1 MEAIMNRLFII
12 LLLCCSFGLAQYGYG
27 VVPGAVIEETDN
39 GAINYSQ
46 GIITATGI
54 GAIPEYAV
62 NAGQARAMAI
72 RAAKTDAR
80 RQLVEMVNGITLT
93 SETTMRNRMADEV
106 VKESVSGV
114 IRGAYQVGDT
124 RYLSDTSVELT
135 MAVSMSGISEIITP
149 PIGFAEPATAGET
162 TPPLSTTAVEP
173 TAAAITGIIVDAR
186 GLGIRPA
193 MAPKILDQNMGT
205 VYGPGNYTREYAVT
219 NGVAGYSKSLE
230 SAQED
235 MRVKGNPLVV
245 NATSVSG
252 ANRTDVVVVNED
264 VMKINQANSANNVLR
279 DCRVLFLLD

>member
-1 MEAIMNRLFII
+1 MKKAII
-12 LLLCCSFGLAQYGYG
+12 LLVALFSFLGAQYGYG
-27 VVPGAVIEETDN
+27 VVPGAVVEETDN

-72 RAAKTDAR
+72 RAAKVDAR

-106 VKESVSGV
+106 VVERVDGV
-114 IRGAYQVGDT
+114 IQGAYQVGEV
-124 RYLSDTSVELT
+124 RYLSDTSVEVT
-135 MAVSMSGISEIITP
+135 MAVSMRGISEIVTP
-149 PIGFAEPATAGET
+149 AIGFLAEAGMAEATA
-162 TPPLSTTAVEP
+162 PALSTTAVEP
-173 TAAAITGIIVDAR
+173 MAEVAAYTGVIIDAR
-186 GLGIRPA
+186 GLNIRPA
-193 MAPKILDQNMGT
+193 MAPRIMDANGGI

-219 NGVAGYSKSLE
+219 NGVAGYSKDLA

-245 NATSVSG
+245 KATAASG
-252 ANRTDVVVVNED
+252 ANRTDVVVSNND
-264 VMKINQANSANNVLR
+264 VMKINQANAANNVLR
-279 DCRVLFLLD
+279 DCRVLLLLD

>member
-1 MEAIMNRLFII
+1 MKKFIGFMLI
-12 LLLCCSFGLAQYGYG
+12 CTSLVFAQYGYG

-62 NAGQARAMAI
+62 NAAQARAMAI

-114 IRGAYQVGDT
+114 IRGAYQVGET
-124 RYLSDTSVELT
+124 RYLSDTSVEVT
-135 MAVSMSGISEIITP
+135 MAVSMSGISEIVTP
-149 PIGFAEPATAGET
+149 ATGFAAPVTAEEAAT
-162 TPPLSTTAVEP
+162 STAPVAEHVS
-173 TAAAITGIIVDAR
+173 AAAATGIIIDTR

-193 MAPKILDQNMGT
+193 MAPKIFDANMGT
-205 VYGPGNYTREYAVT
+205 IYGPGNYTREYAVT

-230 SAQED
+230 AAQED

-245 NATSVSG
+245 KATSVTG
-252 ANRTDVVVVNED
+252 ANRTDVVIANED

>member
-1 MEAIMNRLFII
+1 MKKLLIVF
-12 LLLCCSFGLAQYGYG
+12 LLCCSVGMAQYGYA
-27 VVPGAVIEETDN
+27 VAPGAVIEETEH

-114 IRGAYQVGDT
+114 IRGSYQVGESK
-124 RYLSDTSVELT
+124 YLSDTSVEVV
-135 MAVSMSGISEIITP
+135 MAVSMTGISEVVTAAT
-149 PIGFAEPATAGET
+149 GFAAVIPQDAPT
-162 TPPLSTTAVEP
+162 TLSTTAVEP
-173 TAAAITGIIVDAR
+173 SASAITGIIIDAR
-186 GLGIRPA
+186 GLGVRPA
-193 MAPKILDQNMGT
+193 MAPKIVDQNNGV

-219 NGVAGYSKSLE
+219 NGVAGYSKSLDN
-230 SAQED
+230 ALED

-245 NATSVSG
+245 KASTVSG
-252 ANRTDVVVVNED
+252 ANRTDVVVTSND
-264 VMKINQANSANNVLR
+264 VMKINQANAASNVLQ

>member
-1 MEAIMNRLFII
+1 MKKLLIVF
-12 LLLCCSFGLAQYGYG
+12 LLCCSVGMAQYGYA
-27 VVPGAVIEETDN
+27 VAPGAVIEETEN

-106 VKESVSGV
+106 VRESVSGV
-114 IRGAYQVGDT
+114 IRGSYQVGEAK
-124 RYLSDTSVELT
+124 YLSDTSVEVV
-135 MAVSMSGISEIITP
+135 MAVSMTGISEVVTATT
-149 PIGFAEPATAGET
+149 GFAAVVPQDAPAA
-162 TPPLSTTAVEP
+162 LSTAAVEP
-173 TAAAITGIIVDAR
+173 SAAAITGIIIDAR
-186 GLGIRPA
+186 GLGVRPA
-193 MAPKILDQNMGT
+193 MAPKIIDQNNGV

-219 NGVAGYSKSLE
+219 NGVAGYSKSLDN
-230 SAQED
+230 ALED

-245 NATSVSG
+245 KASTVSG
-252 ANRTDVVVVNED
+252 ANRTDVVVATND
-264 VMKINQANSANNVLR
+264 VMKINQANAASNVLQ